1 MSKQFSKALAPS
13 YQDTT
18 NLILVLNKS
27 KCIQKH
33 NIISKNM
40 YNPIL
45 MDKISMYLLS
55 IKKKNYHNNKIHD
68 TFVFTEKC
76 DIIN

>member
-40 YNPIL
+40 YKPIL
-45 MDKISMYLLS
+45 MDTISMYLLS
-55 IKKKNYHNNKIHD
+55 IKKNYHNNKIHD
-68 TFVFTEKC
+68 TFIFTEKC